1 MKMKV
6 CFDLNHAEVE
16 ANRKIADLEVL
27 MQEEIHLFKR
37 IKYEQGYMD
46 WIQEKSLRYP
56 LKADVA
62 RGDRA

>member
-6 CFDLNHAEVE
+6 CFDLNHAKVE
-16 ANRKIADLEVL
+16 ANRKIGDLEAL
-27 MQEEIHLFKR
+27 MQEEIHLFARKVR
-37 IKYEQGYMD
+37 ARVYGLDTK
-46 WIQEKSLRYP
+46 KSPRYP